1 MSDRKL
7 YELAVDPELRDLIPP
22 LTKNERTVLAE
33 SILANGCET
42 PLTVWNRV
50 LVDGHNR
57 YAICHEHGIPFE
69 IWEKSFESREEVI
82 CWMYRNQ
89 IGRRNLNDFQRAEIA
104 LKLKELYAREAQK
117 RMRHQE
123 GSGQGEPET
132 DRSRGSKPRT
142 MQQLGEMVGVSG
154 TTMKRVQRLAKD
166 ADEETKRKLRAGEV
180 AITNAYEKLVEK
192 QKKSRMN
199 QPDECG
205 IHGMTMHNGSPI
217 HVETQLPDTPD
228 MFRYVADLVKSCC
241 ESYVIGLTSAMRRYS
256 EGMGSDENN
265 GLIMSMV
272 RKTNAQVMS
281 ILDERIQWKKLRL

>member
-1 MSDRKL
+1 MSERKL
-7 YELAVDPELRDLIPP
+7 YELAIDPELRDLIPP
-22 LTKNERTVLAE
+22 LTENERMMLTE
-33 SILANGCET
+33 SIIANGCET
-42 PLTVWNRV
+42 PLTVWNGV

-57 YAICHEHGIPFE
+57 YAICHEHGVPFE
-69 IWEKSFESREEVI
+69 IREKSFESREEVI

-123 GSGQGEPET
+123 DSGVGEPET

-180 AITNAYEKLVEK
+180 AITNAYEKLVGK
-192 QKKSRMN
+192 QKESN

-281 ILDERIQWKKLRL
+281 ILDERMRGM